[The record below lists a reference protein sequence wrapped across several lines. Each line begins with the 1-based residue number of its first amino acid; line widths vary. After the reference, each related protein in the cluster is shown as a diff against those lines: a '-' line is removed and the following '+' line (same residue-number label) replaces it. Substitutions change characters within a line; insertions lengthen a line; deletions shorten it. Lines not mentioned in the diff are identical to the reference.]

1 MGGKSDEAVK
11 EAEASVNTFREIG
24 NASGEAAAYSKLA
37 QIHWSRKAKD
47 DAAKMA
53 SKAGKTATDCGDQ
66 EEALWANELLQL
78 YTGGK
83 GDKDA
88 TRDITMFTDASGATL
103 RTMGVYMYVYGK
115 DYCLFDGAVWRGTP
129 AAQPTK
135 RGKSSSM
142 AVAEAIEDGG
152 DDIAM
157 DIDWQ
162 GLGAL

>member
-53 SKAGKTATDCGDQ
+53 SKAAKTATDCGDQ

-83 GDKDA
+83 GGDDGKMTQA
-88 TRDITMFTDASGATL
+88 ERFSAFTDASGAIL
-103 RTMGVYMYVYGK
+103 RPMG
-115 DYCLFDGAVWRGTP
+115 
-129 AAQPTK
+129 
-135 RGKSSSM
+135 
-142 AVAEAIEDGG
+142 
-152 DDIAM
+152 
-157 DIDWQ
+157 
-162 GLGAL
+162 